1 MLFNSFEFLVFFSIL
16 VVVYFSIAQRFRWM
30 LLLGASYYFYMSWKP
45 EYVLLILFTS
55 LVSYYCGI
63 WMHNAKTL
71 KRRKHFLWL
80 SLAIN
85 LGVLFFF
92 KYFNFVNDGVREVL
106 QSFSLHYS
114 YEGLDILLPIGISF
128 YTFQTV
134 GYNLDV
140 FYQVRKPEKHF
151 GIFALFVSFF
161 PQLIAG
167 PIERST
173 VLLPQFKKEHHF
185 NLERIQHGLKYII
198 WGLFKKLVIADRLVP
213 IIGEAYGNVG
223 DYSGSTLWFA
233 TFLYA
238 IQLYADF
245 SAYSEI
251 AKGLAKILGYD
262 LMENFDHPFK
272 SKNITEFWRRWHISL
287 SFWLRDYLY
296 NPILFAKKKWGRPAV
311 IYSLFITFIL
321 CGVWHGAKFTYL
333 IFGLLQAF
341 VLTFEILSK
350 KWRKNLQ
357 SSAPKFFYNNLSM
370 LLTFG
375 FTLFSF
381 SFFRADSFSDSM
393 VLSKALFSTPFD
405 FNDLFSFIKASG
417 GIRLAFTLT
426 LVLLFLSMD
435 HKIYALVKNE
445 KSSRFQ
451 KLLIF
456 PALLA
461 AIGMF
466 GYFGEVEFIYFQF

>member
-1 MLFNSFEFLVFFSIL
+1 MLFNSIEFLIFFSIL
-16 VVVYFSIAQRFRWM
+16 VVLYFSIAQKFRWM

-71 KRRKHFLWL
+71 KKRKHFLWL

-92 KYFNFVNDGVREVL
+92 KYFNFMNDGVREIL

-114 YEGLDILLPIGISF
+114 FDGLDILLPIGISF

-173 VLLPQFKKEHHF
+173 VLLPQFKKEHHYD
-185 NLERIQHGLKYII
+185 LDRVKHGLKYII

-213 IIGEAYGNVG
+213 IIGEAYGNVS
-223 DYSGSTLWFA
+223 DYSGSTLWFG

-262 LMENFDHPFK
+262 LMDNFDHPFK

-296 NPILFAKKKWGRPAV
+296 NPILFAKKKWGKPAV

-321 CGVWHGAKFTYL
+321 CGVWHGTKFTYI
-333 IFGLLQAF
+333 IFGLLQAII
-341 VLTFEILSK
+341 LTFEMLTK

-357 SSAPKFFYNNLSM
+357 KSTPKFFYNNLSM

-381 SFFRADSFSDSM
+381 SFFRAATFSDSI
-393 VLSKALFSTPFD
+393 VITKALTSSLFD
-405 FNDLFSFIKASG
+405 FKDLWGFIKTNG
-417 GIRLAFTLT
+417 GIRFAFSLLLVVSFLATDTWIFKQ
-426 LVLLFLSMD
+426 VQS
-435 HKIYALVKNE
+435 E
-445 KSSRFQ
+445 KTSSLQ
-451 KLLIF
+451 KYLIF
-456 PALLA
+456 PLLIA
-461 AIGMF
+461 FIFLF
-466 GYFGEVEFIYFQF
+466 GFFGEVEFIYFQF